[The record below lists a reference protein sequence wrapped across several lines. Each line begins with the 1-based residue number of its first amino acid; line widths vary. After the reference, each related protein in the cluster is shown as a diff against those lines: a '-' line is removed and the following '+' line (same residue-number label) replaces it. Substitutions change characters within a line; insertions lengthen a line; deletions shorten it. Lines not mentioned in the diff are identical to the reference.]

1 MAEKLLV
8 SGSVAYD
15 CIETP
20 VDKADYILGGSASYA
35 ALAASYFTPTMISG
49 IVGNDFKESDVK
61 RLTARAIDISNIKFE
76 QSKPTFFWRG
86 KYHDNFNSR
95 ETLDVQVNV
104 YEDYKP
110 ELNAEARSAKY
121 VLLGNISPVVQSAV
135 LDMIESP
142 KFVIVDT
149 MDLWINIERQAL
161 EAIVKRADLLILN
174 DSEAKLFSG
183 ERNII
188 CAGKALMKLGAKSVI
203 IKTGEYGAML
213 FHKDGFFVVPAFPIE
228 SLHDPTG
235 AGDSFAGALAGY
247 LAGCDDTS
255 FEAIRKGM
263 VIASATASM
272 TVESF
277 SCYKLEENGLDEI
290 NRRRDYIKKISC
302 SD

>member
-8 SGSVAYD
+8 SGSIAYD

-20 VDKADYILGGSASYA
+20 LDKADYILGGSASYA
-35 ALAASYFTPTMISG
+35 SLASSYFAPTLISG

-121 VLLGNISPVVQSAV
+121 VLLGNISPVVQTAV

-188 CAGKALMKLGAKSVI
+188 CAGKKLMGLGAKSVI

-213 FHKDGFFVVPAFPIE
+213 FHKAGFFVVPAFPIE

-263 VIASATASM
+263 VVASATASM

>member
-110 ELNAEARSAKY
+110 ELNTEARSAKY